1 MRLRELDL
9 PRAARVLLYLL
20 LAWAPLPLASNRP
33 LFWAGNALVVSAC
46 LGLFLLGEVIRP
58 HRSGLDWRPA
68 AFMAFGLAVWVAWMI
83 VQTVPHLPRVLWNPV
98 WTLFPSPVS
107 GVDGTISADPAATW
121 DTIAQVAP
129 IGFLAIVAFLLGA
142 KRSRAETMLRVVV
155 LMAVGI
161 ALYGFAA
168 RFLGLKQVFLISD
181 DPYAGFLTGTF
192 VGRNAAATYFILGLS
207 SALGLLEARL
217 QDEYVDRTGARRPSA
232 FRAVGGAVPYLAAAA
247 VLLAALLDT
256 GSRGGFMAGGV
267 ALGVFVLLQT
277 WRRSNRA
284 LSLILFAA
292 VGVIA
297 AGTLIVASDTLL
309 HRLEPGLGTPDR
321 LPAYRDTLDMIAALP
336 WRGQGAGTFGEVFP
350 LYHLRVP
357 FEWIW
362 TRAHNSYLQMAA
374 ELGVPATILLTV
386 IALGLGRYLLR
397 GVSRSVDPVPAATAA
412 TVAAVAVA
420 VHSTVDFSAQ
430 IEAVSLTLAALIGAG
445 LGQVAVRSVPLVVE
459 RAGEGHETRTAS
471 FVPHPL
477 RRFTVRLGDASAK
490 AEPSEGLVDRPLFRV
505 PDGTRVYIFADLHG
519 RVDLFDRVV
528 AAIAGDRRKSNTP
541 VLVVGL
547 GDYVD
552 RGPGS
557 RDLLDKLIANP
568 FGARL
573 LLLRGNHERMMLD
586 YLESPAEAGP
596 LWFSN
601 GAVATLRSY
610 GLSVRADTGELTGD
624 ELVALR
630 DQFCRKVPQS
640 HVALLRRL
648 VNSAEIGGYFFA
660 HAGAR
665 PGRPLQE
672 QEEADLL
679 WIREGFAD
687 RDAPF
692 EKMVIHG
699 HTPVDQPYLGKYRVN
714 LDVGGLVT
722 NRVAVLV
729 LEGTGRRLLTV

>member
-1 MRLRELDL
+1 
-9 PRAARVLLYLL
+9 VL

-33 LFWAGNALVVSAC
+33 LFWAGNALLASAC

-58 HRSGLDWRPA
+58 HRPSLDWRPA
-68 AFMAFGLAVWVAWMI
+68 ALMAFGLAVWVAWMI
-83 VQTVPHLPRVLWNPV
+83 LQTVPHLPRTLWNPV
-98 WTLFPSPVS
+98 WTLFPPPVS

-121 DTIAQVAP
+121 DAIAQVTP
-129 IGFLAIVAFLLGA
+129 IGFLAILAFRLGA
-142 KRSRAETMLRVVV
+142 SRTRAETLLRVVV
-155 LMAVGI
+155 LVSVGI

-168 RFLGLKQVFLISD
+168 RFLGLKQAFLISD
-181 DPYAGFLTGTF
+181 DPYAGYLTGTF

-217 QDEYVDRTGARRPSA
+217 QDEYVDRIGARRPSA
-232 FRAVGGAVPYLAAAA
+232 FRAVGRATPYLLATA

-256 GSRGGFMAGGV
+256 GSRGGFIAGGV
-267 ALGVFVLLQT
+267 ALGIFALLQV
-277 WRRSNRA
+277 WRRSNRVLA
-284 LSLILFAA
+284 FIIFAGVGA
-292 VGVIA
+292 VV

-309 HRLEPGLGTPDR
+309 RRLEPGLSTPDR
-321 LPAYRDTLDMIAALP
+321 LPAYRDVLDMIAALP
-336 WRGQGAGTFGEVFP
+336 WRGQGAGTFAEVYP
-350 LYHLRVP
+350 LYHLRAP

-374 ELGVPATILLTV
+374 ELGVPVTILLTV

-397 GVSRSVDPVPAATAA
+397 GAIRSVDPVPAATAA
-412 TVAAVAVA
+412 TVAAAAVA

-430 IEAVSLTLAALIGAG
+430 IQAVGLTLAVLIGAG
-445 LGQVAVRSVPLVVE
+445 LGQVATRRAPPIVE
-459 RAGEGHETRTAS
+459 GAGEGDATREIPS
-471 FVPHPL
+471 VRPL
-477 RRFTVRLGDASAK
+477 RRITVRLGDASAK
-490 AEPSEGLVDRPLFRV
+490 AEPNEEPVDRPLFRA
-505 PDGTRVYIFADLHG
+505 PDGTRVYVFADLHG
-519 RVDLFDRVV
+519 RVDLFERVV
-528 AAIAGDRRKSNTP
+528 AAIASDRRKADIS
-541 VLVVGL
+541 VQVVGL

-552 RGPGS
+552 RGPAS

-568 FGARL
+568 FGAKL

-586 YLESPAEAGP
+586 FVESPAAAGP
-596 LWFSN
+596 LWFAN

-610 GLSVRADTGELTGD
+610 GLSVRTDTRELTGD
-624 ELVALR
+624 EFVALR

-648 VNSAEIGGYFFA
+648 MNYVEIGGYFFA

-665 PGRPLQE
+665 PGRPLQA
-672 QEEADLL
+672 QTEADLL

-687 RDAPF
+687 RDEPF

-729 LEGTGRRLLTV
+729 LEGSGRRLLTA